1 MADIPLMFQEAMEHL
16 VFLNLI
22 QDHEANE
29 STVCL
34 KLHICHQLLGFLFWS
49 ERFYFLNAANTWNV
63 QYFPNKFSYLFTTL
77 GYFREWDS
85 FLSLI

>member
-1 MADIPLMFQEAMEHL
+1 MADTPLMFQEAMEHL

-34 KLHICHQLLGFLFWS
+34 KLHVCHQLLGFLFWS
-49 ERFYFLNAANTWNV
+49 EQAFLM
-63 QYFPNKFSYLFTTL
+63 LLML
-77 GYFREWDS
+77 GMYSISRIS
-85 FLSLI
+85 FHTYSQLQGISESEIASCP